1 EVASKTPEGIRE
13 DRIYLI
19 VEKDTLRAEI
29 ASIMNPRI
37 KWTFRDYVK
46 VLEEAGFRRI
56 DYVKGKE
63 YEGLIIATK

>member
-1 EVASKTPEGIRE
+1 MRMSLPPHKRL
-13 DRIYLI
+13 DNCL
-19 VEKDTLRAEI
+19 KDTLRAEI

-37 KWTFRDYVK
+37 KWTFQDYVK

-56 DYVKGKE
+56 DYAEGKE